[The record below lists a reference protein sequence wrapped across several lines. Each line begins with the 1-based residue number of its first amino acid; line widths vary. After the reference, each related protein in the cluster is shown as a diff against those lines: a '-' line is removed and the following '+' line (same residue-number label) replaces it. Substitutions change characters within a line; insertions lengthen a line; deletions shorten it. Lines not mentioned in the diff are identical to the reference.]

1 MAKVKRIAAH
11 LGATDL
17 RRLRD
22 WASERARVV
31 GEREATIVALRR
43 LDELAKRPQGPDGD
57 RLMLCLGVHLTSSVY
72 QPGEAVEF
80 QVKQGRKHK
89 GIWVR
94 NDRIREQIRR
104 NRGWVWV
111 PLLRVVQFVDYE
123 PNASEA
129 KAAEGQERGEGLA
142 RLLSGPGLMDA
153 AEGD

>member
-43 LDELAKRPQGPDGD
+43 LDELAEKPEGH

-80 QVKQGRKHK
+80 QVKRGRKYK
-89 GIWVR
+89 GIWVT
-94 NDRIREQIRR
+94 NDRIKKQVRR
-104 NRGWVWV
+104 RRGWVWV
-111 PLLRVVQFVDYE
+111 PLLRVYQFVDYE

-153 AEGD
+153 STEGG